1 MKNFT
6 KKMLNYTKICLF
18 FLGFMISGNTIL
30 AQKVAV
36 IGIDHSSPAANG
48 GDYDGISF
56 VATENLVAGTIF
68 YFTNGL
74 YDAPNT
80 RFRSLSASDD
90 GIKFIAKYTVPVGGI
105 AKGVVVYIQETNQ
118 TSNTL
123 ATTCSSGSCGT
134 ATFLVYNGA
143 ASNFSIGDIVVGV
156 WAYSD
161 TDDNPLNGIT
171 TIHSVMYEGYYDSG
185 IGTQFVG
192 NLPANMDPIGSFP
205 NAIVTDGLFSS
216 VPVTVQTINEFKPT
230 LRGGAVSKLNL
241 EDPSNYNKLVSG
253 GTSLSTTAFASL
265 NLVNTNPT
273 VGVAVS
279 PSSVTENGATNLTYT
294 FTLSANAAS
303 NITVNYTATG
313 TATNGTDYGSITGTA
328 VILSG
333 TNSITVIVNPTG
345 DATLEPDETVTLT
358 IASGTGYDIGS
369 PSSATATITN
379 DDTGTSLP
387 KVALVGI
394 NQADAGVNPTHQD
407 GFSFVA
413 LEDITSGTVVHFTRR
428 IYDKTTLAFGN
439 TFTGT
444 VKWTAG
450 AGVNR
455 GDVYTV
461 METSADVFT
470 VTCSD
475 GSSCGAV
482 ANIDAGFT
490 IPLGG
495 ITMFAYSDNNDN
507 PTDGVTE
514 IYSALH
520 TGDLTLAGN
529 GGAIPTNSNPT
540 AIYPNAVV
548 VDNFP
553 NANPGRTEYKF
564 PTERQTTVTRTLLTN
579 VANWL
584 HAQST
589 ATALSTVRFT
599 NIIVT
604 SGVANPLVTVTPSPS
619 SVLENSGTGMVYTF
633 TLSQNAAS
641 NMTINFGVGGTATF
655 TTDYTQTGATSFT
668 ASTGSVV
675 IPSGSNSASVTIT
688 PVAETTLEPNETV
701 VLTIDAGTGYDA
713 GSPNV
718 GTGTITND
726 DVVNVNPLVVIVG
739 VNHGTSPDPDGFSFA
754 ANQNLVAGTE
764 IYFTDSPYNNTTLNF
779 SAIESITKYTVPA
792 GGLAKG
798 QVVYIVETGQ
808 LTNAFTVSCS
818 AGANCGTFAFISGD
832 FSLSSNGE
840 DLYAYTDT
848 DADPTNGITSIHSL
862 FYTINGA
869 IPTTANP
876 NSVYP
881 NAVVVSGF
889 GNSLPNRTEY
899 KFAASERSA
908 TINLANIQNTANYL
922 IAQTTQGL
930 SVIPFAALSLCP
942 ASIAT
947 NPSNSAIC
955 AGANTSFTVTAT
967 GSGLTYQWQVN
978 TGSGFTNIAN
988 GGIYS
993 GATSATLTLTAAP
1006 FANNGFT
1013 YQCVVNDCA
1022 TSTAATLTV
1031 NALPT
1036 ATPSSNTPVCV
1047 GNTLTLSSTVA
1058 TSYLWTGPNGFS
1070 GTTQTPSVSNVT
1082 PPAGG
1087 TYTLR
1092 VTNSNGC
1099 TATATTAVVINST
1112 PAPTSPTA
1120 TPSIV
1125 CTSATVTLSAT
1136 GCAGTLSWF
1145 DASDNSPVSSTPT
1158 VSTNKSF
1165 YAKCTVGS
1173 CTSVASGNVN
1183 VTVVTPLGASPGNVN
1198 ITWTGLVSTDW
1209 NTACNWNPAWVPDM
1223 TNGDVNIPNT
1233 TNKPTIFGGTA
1244 AVAKNIEVRPDATL
1258 TIAATASLTVNGSK
1272 VALGAG
1278 CGGCTTAFL
1287 NYGTVQNNGQLTL
1300 GNSSSAGDAG
1310 LFNKGTGIFNNNTG
1324 GNINIDNCTD
1334 RAILNFD
1341 AIFNNSGLITIGAL
1355 ASVGVRGLNNIGAT
1369 AMFNNNTGGEIKIDN
1384 ATVIGFYNESGTV
1397 TNAGKITIGAV
1408 VLGAANGIQNED
1420 IFNNNACGQIIVAR
1434 GTLLNSAAK
1443 TFTNAGLVN
1452 VSNTLTNNGTFTNN
1466 GVLKA
1471 NTVSAITNNKMVITN
1486 ACPIF
1491 TLGGSNNYTVSGI
1504 FTNPAATTS
1513 AGIYT
1518 SVGNKFTANNTI
1530 PTGTQ
1535 TLYAQVTDGTC
1546 TFVVPFDFNNVLPTS
1561 VSVDNTAICTGGS
1574 ITLSATCASGTPTWY
1589 TVATGGSSIGTG
1601 ASLSNSPTVTT
1612 NYYVACEATNC
1623 VSGRVATNAVSI
1635 ATLPTASAS
1644 SNSPICAGA
1653 TLTLTGGAAGN
1664 TYLWAGPNSFTSIA
1678 QSPTIASVTS
1688 LATGTYTI
1696 TVTNAN
1702 NCTAT
1707 ATTVVTVNAV
1717 PTATASS
1724 NSPICVGN
1732 SISLTGG
1739 GTGTYLWSGPNGYS
1753 SNLQSPTI
1761 ASATVLATGTYT
1773 ITVTGLG
1780 SCTSTATTAVTVN
1793 GLATASV
1800 TPSSQTICSGGAI
1813 TTIAITGTG
1822 TSYTWTRDNTVSVTG
1837 IAANGSGDISGSLTN
1852 TTEAPITVTFTITP
1866 VGACNGTPITAT
1878 VVVNPIPTVTAST
1891 PSQSIC
1897 SGTAITGITFNTPP
1911 PFGPP
1916 APDPSTDIVP
1926 IAPKTAKGIVFSG
1939 FVSGTVFNW
1948 TRDNT
1953 ATVTGIGASGSGNIS
1968 GSLTNTTALPVT
1980 VTFTITPSYTNAGTT
1995 CTGTP
2000 ITVTVIVNPNPA
2012 SATITDA
2019 GTAFCSGS
2027 STTLSAPAD
2036 PNYTYAWQRSL
2047 SGIASPNSFTTF
2059 GGTDQTQVI
2068 TTSGVYR
2075 AIVTNQYNCSA
2086 TDTTAVKFGDIV
2098 FSGSLATGDAQQTGR
2113 MNRFTALSTCAAPT
2127 SYPGTFTSSGARFY
2141 DSYTVTN
2148 PKNVPVCATIGLTSG
2163 CGTTLF
2169 SAAYLGSFNPASVST
2184 NYLAD
2189 HGSSFPTTGFYEAI
2203 IPANGTIVVV
2213 VHEVNPGTGCNN
2225 YNLRIDVPGATV
2237 APTASSNSP
2246 ICAGNTLNLTGT
2258 GTGTYSWTG
2267 PNGFTSSAQNPTIP
2281 NATVSATGTYT
2292 ISVTNT
2298 NGCVFNAT
2306 TAVTVNATPTA
2317 TASSNSPICAGTTLN
2332 LTGGGVG
2339 TYSWTSSNGFTST
2352 AQSPTIANAT
2362 VSSTGTYTITVTN
2375 NGCISTASVVVTVN
2389 ATPTATASSSTPVIC
2404 AGNSISL
2411 TGGGIGAYSWTSS
2424 NGFTSTAQSPTISNA
2439 TVSATGTYTITVTN
2453 VSGCTSTASVAV
2465 TVNAIP
2471 TATASSNSPI
2481 CVGNTISLTG
2491 GGVGAYLW
2499 TGPGGYTSS
2508 AQSPTISNA
2517 IVGNTGTYTITVTNV
2532 NNCTSTATVAV
2543 TVNSNPSA
2551 TASSNSPICAGTT
2564 LNLTGGGVGTY
2575 SWTSSN
2581 GFTSTAQSPTIS
2593 NATVSATGTYT
2604 ITVTNVSGCTSTAS
2618 VAVTVNAI
2626 PTATASSNSPIC
2638 VGNTISLTGGGVGA
2652 YLWTGPGGY
2661 TSSAQSPTISN
2672 AIVGNT
2678 GTYTI
2683 TVTNTNSCT
2692 STATVAVTVNSNP
2705 SATAS
2710 SNSPIC
2716 AGTTLNLTGGG
2727 VGTYSWTSSNGF
2739 TSTDQSPNIANA
2751 TVSASGTYTITI
2763 TNVSGCTST
2772 ASVAVIVNANP
2783 TATASTSTPSVCSG
2797 TSISLT
2803 GGGVGTY
2810 SWTGPNSYTSTAQSP
2825 TIASSTVLL
2834 SGIYKITVT
2843 NVNGCTSTAT
2853 TSVTVNPVPVVV
2865 AGANQTICE
2874 GSTASLTATCNLL
2887 TVSTTLSGASEVP
2900 ANASLA
2906 TGTVSG
2912 TFDKV
2917 TKQLLLTISFN
2928 GLTANASAAHIH
2940 KAAVGVNGGVVI
2952 GFSGVP
2958 ATTSGSFTYTG
2969 TLTAGQETDLLAG
2982 LYYVNVHN
2990 ASFPGGEIRGQ
3001 LSTACVANNF
3011 VWNPGSLS
3019 GQTVTVSPS
3028 TTQLYTVTASNTTT
3042 GCSSTATTIVNVNSR
3057 PVVTIGSNT
3066 PLCAGNTLNLT
3077 TTVGSSDMPS
3087 TFAWTGPNSFTS
3099 TAQSPTIISATV
3111 SASGTYTVTVTN
3123 VSGCITTATTAVVIN
3138 ANPTAT
3144 AISNSPICAGVTLN
3158 LTGGGVGTY
3167 AWTSSNGYTST
3178 AQSPTISNATVS
3190 ASGTYAITV
3199 TNVSGCTSTASVAV
3213 TVNANPTATA
3223 SSNSPICAGNTLN
3236 LTGGGVGTYSWTS
3249 SNGFT
3254 STAQSPTISNAT
3266 VSSTGT
3272 YTITVTNASGC
3283 TSTASVA
3290 VTVNALPTATAS
3302 NNSPICSGLT
3312 LNLTG
3317 GGVGTY
3323 LWAGPSGYSSTAQN
3337 PSIPSATASMTGT
3350 YMITVTNANGCTS
3363 TATTSVTV
3371 NPVTA
3376 TPMPQANT
3384 QIIFGASITLTAT
3397 GCSGVNDVLKWYK
3410 SSDNTL
3416 AVMPVSPTATTNF
3429 YAKCE
3434 TTLNSITCI
3443 SGNSVDVTVTV
3454 LSPNPPVATGATNC
3468 LGTPTTLT
3476 ATGCSG
3482 SVGTFVLK
3490 WYQNADDALV
3500 IMPVSPTATTDY
3512 YAKCEQTF
3520 NAVTAVS
3527 AKSNV
3532 VTLTILNP
3540 PTPVSTGGTIYG
3552 SQSISLTATGCTGT
3566 LGTFTLKWYQTS
3578 DNLLVTMPV
3587 SPTVTTQYYS
3597 KCEQSA
3603 NSVTCLS
3610 PKSNDVTVTV
3620 VNRIFVDITKIT
3632 APIQNGNS
3640 WATAYGNLQT
3650 GLAAATAGVEVW
3662 VAKGTYKPTT
3672 TTTRTIYFNIPNSV
3686 KVYGGF
3692 AGTEDLL
3699 SERNFRTNVSILSGD
3714 IGTQKLVTDNSYHVV
3729 IMNGSSN
3736 TTVLDGFTISDG
3748 YANFDPNRT
3757 YLASNALAPTTGTI
3771 ETGGGI
3777 LVQNAGMPTIANCTI
3792 IQNAAV
3798 TGGGL
3803 YAGDASIPTIKECKF
3818 MGNQAG
3824 FGSGMYFQDGSNGKV
3839 SNTLISGN
3847 RGIGGV
3853 YNNNSSPMIT
3863 NATIAGNGGF
3873 NGGIFNSNSQPV
3885 VKNSII
3891 WGNSTPF
3898 NDTQSIIT
3906 YSTIQAGYAGVG
3918 NLSMDPK
3925 FVSQTP
3931 EGLSPILTG
3940 DYHVQASSLTIDRG
3954 DNGTISLTDKD
3965 LDGNLRRFSGGR
3977 VDMGAYE
3984 FQGTATATLVI
3995 SVQTGNWE
4003 SNSTWDIGRVPQLGD
4018 YVIIDNNHIVTL
4030 SSTGIAKN
4038 LEYRGTGQLKFNT
4051 TTSKLEIGF

>member
-18 FLGFMISGNTIL
+18 FLGFMFSGNTLL

-123 ATTCSSGSCGT
+123 ATTCSSGSCGS

-313 TATNGTDYGSITGTA
+313 TATNGTDYGSITGSV
-328 VILSG
+328 VIASG
-333 TNSITVIVNPTG
+333 TNTATVTVDPSG
-345 DATLEPDETVTLT
+345 DASLEPDETVTLT
-358 IASGTGYDIGS
+358 ITSGTGYDIGS
-369 PSSATATITN
+369 PSSATGTITN

-529 GGAIPTNSNPT
+529 GGAIPTNSNPST
-540 AIYPNAVV
+540 IYPNAVV

-553 NANPGRTEYKF
+553 NANPGRVEYKF
-564 PTERQTTVTRTLLTN
+564 PTERQVTVTRTLLTN

-619 SVLENSGTGMVYTF
+619 SVLENSGSGMTYTF

-655 TTDYTQTGATSFT
+655 TTDYTQTGAAGFT

-688 PVAETTLEPNETV
+688 PVSDATLEPNETV
-701 VLTIDAGTGYDA
+701 VLTIDTGTGYDA
-713 GSPNV
+713 GSPSV
-718 GTGTITND
+718 ATGTITND

-739 VNHGTSPDPDGFSFA
+739 VNHGTSPDPDGISFA
-754 ANQNLVAGTE
+754 ANQNLTAGTE

-779 SAIESITKYTVPA
+779 STIESITKYTVPA

-848 DADPTNGITSIHSL
+848 DADPTNGITAVHSL

-876 NSVYP
+876 SSVFP
-881 NAVVVSGF
+881 NAAVVSGF
-889 GNSLPNRTEY
+889 GSSLPNRTEY

-930 SVIPFAALSLCP
+930 SVIPFAALNLCP
-942 ASIAT
+942 ASITT
-947 NPSNSAIC
+947 NPSNPAAFC
-955 AGANTSFTVTAT
+955 PGGNTSFTVAAS
-967 GSGLTYQWQVN
+967 GSNLTYQWQVN
-978 TGSGFTNIAN
+978 TGSGFTDISN

-993 GATSATLTLTAAP
+993 GATSTTLTLTNVP

-1013 YQCVVNDCA
+1013 YQCIVNACA

-1031 NALPT
+1031 NAVPT
-1036 ATPSSNTPVCV
+1036 ASPSSNTPVCD
-1047 GNTLTLSSTVA
+1047 GNTLNLTSSLA

-1070 GTTQTPSVSNVT
+1070 ATTQSPDINNVT
-1082 PPAGG
+1082 IVAAN

-1092 VTNSNGC
+1092 VTNVNGC
-1099 TATATTAVVINST
+1099 TGTATTSVVINST
-1112 PAPTSPTA
+1112 PAPTSPAA
-1120 TPSIV
+1120 TPSSR
-1125 CTSATVTLSAT
+1125 TTAGSVTLSAT
-1136 GCAGTLSWF
+1136 GCSGGTLTWYDAATNTAVSSPNNQPNLTSAGTF
-1145 DASDNSPVSSTPT
+1145 N
-1158 VSTNKSF
+1158 F
-1165 YAKCTVGS
+1165 YAKCTGTNTCVS
-1173 CTSVASGNVN
+1173 NASTNVP
-1183 VTVVTPLGASPGNVN
+1183 VTVTLCTPLASSPGNVGIN
-1198 ITWTGLVSTDW
+1198 WTGLESTDW
-1209 NTACNWNPAWVPDM
+1209 NNACNWNPAWVPDA
-1223 TNGDVNIPNT
+1223 TNSAVVIDLK
-1233 TNKPTIFGGTA
+1233 TNQPTISGIVPSVKLIYVNSGATLTVSSGGTLNANSTA
-1244 AVAKNIEVRPDATL
+1244 AVITL
-1258 TIAATASLTVNGSK
+1258 
-1272 VALGAG
+1272 
-1278 CGGCTTAFL
+1278 
-1287 NYGTVQNNGQLTL
+1287 Q
-1300 GNSSSAGDAG
+1300 
-1310 LFNKGTGIFNNNTG
+1310 G
-1324 GNINIDNCTD
+1324 GNIINDGTINT
-1334 RAILNFD
+1334 NG
-1341 AIFNNSGLITIGAL
+1341 SGSG
-1355 ASVGVRGLNNIGAT
+1355 VGISIGAT
-1369 AMFNNNTGGEIKIDN
+1369 ASIINRGTISTNNLYGISLDFGNLTFTNESTGIVSGDFKANNNVLTLTNHGTINYGGGTF
-1384 ATVIGFYNESGTV
+1384 ALSLGSSGSSVINNGTISITAGSGISNPSGST
-1397 TNAGKITIGAV
+1397 IT
-1408 VLGAANGIQNED
+1408 
-1420 IFNNNACGQIIVAR
+1420 NNACGKILMTTDLYENG
-1434 GTLLNSAAK
+1434 GT
-1443 TFTNAGLVN
+1443 TTNAGLIQMPN
-1452 VSNTLTNNGTFTNN
+1452 LYNFTNTGTFTNN

-1471 NTVSAITNNKMVITN
+1471 NTVSGITNNRMVITN

-1491 TLGGSNNYTVSGI
+1491 TLAGSNNYTVSGI
-1504 FTNPAATTS
+1504 FTDIGATTS
-1513 AGIYT
+1513 AGTYV

-1535 TLYAQVTDGTC
+1535 TLYAQVTNGTC
-1546 TFVVPFDFNNVLPTS
+1546 TFVVPFNFNNRKPTA
-1561 VSVDNTAICTGGS
+1561 VSVNKTVICIGGS
-1574 ITLSATCASGTPTWY
+1574 VTLSGTCASGTLTWY
-1589 TVATGGSSIGTG
+1589 TDATGGSSIGTG
-1601 ASLSNSPTVTT
+1601 TSLLQSPISTT
-1612 NYYVACEATNC
+1612 TYYAACEATNC
-1623 VSGRVATNAVSI
+1623 VSGRVATSEVSVSS
-1635 ATLPTASAS
+1635 PPFASAN
-1644 SNSPICAGA
+1644 SNSPICAGE
-1653 TLTLTGGAAGN
+1653 TLNLNSGSEGN
-1664 TYLWAGPNSFTSIA
+1664 TYLWTGPNSFTSTELSPSIA
-1678 QSPTIASVTS
+1678 NATVS
-1688 LATGTYTI
+1688 ATGTYTI
-1696 TVTNAN
+1696 TITNASS
-1702 NCTAT
+1702 CTAT
-1707 ATTVVTVNAV
+1707 ATVAVTINAV
-1717 PTATASS
+1717 PVATASS
-1724 NSPICVGN
+1724 NSPVCIGN
-1732 SISLTGG
+1732 TISLTGG
-1739 GTGTYLWSGPNGYS
+1739 GVGSYLWTGPGGYS
-1753 SNLQSPTI
+1753 STSQSPTI
-1761 ASATVLATGTYT
+1761 TNATVGATGTYT
-1773 ITVTGLG
+1773 ITVTGTG

-1793 GLATASV
+1793 GLVTASV
-1800 TPSSQTICSGGAI
+1800 TPSTQTICSGGAI

-1822 TSYTWTRDNTVSVTG
+1822 TSYTWTRDNTTSATG
-1837 IAANGSGDISGSLTN
+1837 IAASGSGDISGSLTN
-1852 TTEAPITVTFTITP
+1852 TTDAPITVTFTITP

-1878 VVVNPIPTVTAST
+1878 VVVNPIPTATAST
-1891 PSQSIC
+1891 PSQSVC
-1897 SGTAITGITFNTPP
+1897 SGTSITGITFNTPP
-1911 PFGPP
+1911 PLGPLLPNPSSDILPTAP
-1916 APDPSTDIVP
+1916 AST
-1926 IAPKTAKGIVFSG
+1926 KGIVLSG
-1939 FVSGTVFNW
+1939 PVAGTIFNW

-1953 ATVTGIGASGSGNIS
+1953 ATVTGIPASGSGNIS
-1968 GSLTNTTALPVT
+1968 GTLTNTTASPIT
-1980 VTFTITPSYTNAGTT
+1980 VTFTVTPSYTNAGTT

-2000 ITVTVIVNPNPA
+2000 ITVTVTVNPIPL
-2012 SATITDA
+2012 ATITDA

-2027 STTLSAPAD
+2027 STTLSAPA
-2036 PNYTYAWQRSL
+2036 NAGATYAWERSL
-2047 SGIASPNSFTTF
+2047 TGIANPNEFTAF
-2059 GGTDQTQVI
+2059 GGTAQTQVV

-2075 AIVTNQYNCSA
+2075 VIVTKNNCSA
-2086 TDTTAVKFGDIV
+2086 RDTTAVKFGDFV

-2113 MNRFTALSTCAAPT
+2113 INRFAVVSTCAAPK
-2127 SYPGTFTSSGARFY
+2127 SYPGDFTTSGARFY
-2141 DSYTVTN
+2141 DSYTITN
-2148 PKNVPVCATIGLTSG
+2148 PTSAPICATIGLTSG

-2169 SAAYLGSFNPASVST
+2169 SAAYLGSFNPASVGT

-2189 HGSSFPTTGFYEAI
+2189 HGSTFPNTAFYEAT

-2213 VHEVNPGTGCNN
+2213 VHEVNPGTGCSN
-2225 YNLRIDVPGATV
+2225 YNLRVDVPGATV

-2258 GTGTYSWTG
+2258 GTGTYAWTG
-2267 PNGFTSSAQNPTIP
+2267 PNGFTSSAQNPSIA
-2281 NATVSATGTYT
+2281 NATTLATGTYT

-2306 TAVTVNATPTA
+2306 TAVTVNANPAA
-2317 TASSNSPICAGTTLN
+2317 TASSNSPICAGNTLN

-2339 TYSWTSSNGFTST
+2339 TAYAWVASNGYTST
-2352 AQSPTIANAT
+2352 EQSPTISSAT
-2362 VSSTGTYTITVTN
+2362 VLASGTYTITVTN
-2375 NGCISTASVVVTVN
+2375 ANGCTSTASVVVTVN
-2389 ATPTATASSSTPVIC
+2389 ATPIATASSSTPVIC
-2404 AGNSISL
+2404 AGNNIAL
-2411 TGGGIGAYSWTSS
+2411 TGGGVGTYLWSGP
-2424 NGFTSTAQSPTISNA
+2424 NGYTSTAQSPTINNA
-2439 TVSATGTYTITVTN
+2439 TVSATGTYTITVTA
-2453 VSGCTSTASVAV
+2453 STGCTSTASVAI
-2465 TVNAIP
+2465 TVNALP
-2471 TATASSNSPI
+2471 TATASTSTPSI
-2481 CVGNTISLTG
+2481 CAGTTISLTG
-2491 GGVGAYLW
+2491 GGVGTYAW
-2499 TGPGGYTSS
+2499 SGPNGYTSS
-2508 AQSPTISNA
+2508 AQSPTIANA
-2517 IVGNTGTYTITVTNV
+2517 TVLASGVYRIIVTNA
-2532 NNCTSTATVAV
+2532 NNCTST
-2543 TVNSNPSA
+2543 S
-2551 TASSNSPICAGTT
+2551 
-2564 LNLTGGGVGTY
+2564 
-2575 SWTSSN
+2575 
-2581 GFTSTAQSPTIS
+2581 
-2593 NATVSATGTYT
+2593 
-2604 ITVTNVSGCTSTAS
+2604 
-2618 VAVTVNAI
+2618 
-2626 PTATASSNSPIC
+2626 
-2638 VGNTISLTGGGVGA
+2638 
-2652 YLWTGPGGY
+2652 
-2661 TSSAQSPTISN
+2661 
-2672 AIVGNT
+2672 
-2678 GTYTI
+2678 
-2683 TVTNTNSCT
+2683 
-2692 STATVAVTVNSNP
+2692 
-2705 SATAS
+2705 
-2710 SNSPIC
+2710 
-2716 AGTTLNLTGGG
+2716 
-2727 VGTYSWTSSNGF
+2727 
-2739 TSTDQSPNIANA
+2739 
-2751 TVSASGTYTITI
+2751 
-2763 TNVSGCTST
+2763 
-2772 ASVAVIVNANP
+2772 
-2783 TATASTSTPSVCSG
+2783 
-2797 TSISLT
+2797 
-2803 GGGVGTY
+2803 
-2810 SWTGPNSYTSTAQSP
+2810 
-2825 TIASSTVLL
+2825 
-2834 SGIYKITVT
+2834 
-2843 NVNGCTSTAT
+2843 T

-2900 ANASLA
+2900 ANASTA

-2940 KAAVGVNGGVVI
+2940 KAAVGVNGGVII
-2952 GFSGVP
+2952 GFLGVP
-2958 ATTSGSFTYTG
+2958 AATSGSFTYSG

-2990 ASFPGGEIRGQ
+2990 ANFPGGEIRGQ

-3011 VWNPGSLS
+3011 VWNPENLS

-3042 GCSSTATTIVNVNSR
+3042 GCSSTATTIVNVNAR

-3066 PLCAGNTLNLT
+3066 PICAGNALNLT
-3077 TTVGSSDMPS
+3077 TTVGSSDEPS

-3099 TAQSPTIISATV
+3099 TAQSPTIISSTV

-3123 VSGCITTATTAVVIN
+3123 VSGCITTATTAVIIN

-3144 AISNSPICAGVTLN
+3144 ASSNSPICAGNTLN
-3158 LTGGGVGTY
+3158 LIGGGVGTY
-3167 AWTSSNGYTST
+3167 SWTSSNGFTST
-3178 AQSPTISNATVS
+3178 DQNPSISNATVS
-3190 ASGTYAITV
+3190 TSGTYTITV
-3199 TNVSGCTSTASVAV
+3199 TNASGCTSTASVAV
-3213 TVNANPTATA
+3213 TVNPTPTATA

-3254 STAQSPTISNAT
+3254 STDQNPSIANAT
-3266 VSSTGT
+3266 VSATGT
-3272 YTITVTNASGC
+3272 YTITVTNVSGC

-3290 VTVNALPTATAS
+3290 VIVNANPTATAS
-3302 NNSPICSGLT
+3302 NNSPICSGVT

-3323 LWAGPSGYSSTAQN
+3323 AWAGPSGYTSTAQS
-3337 PSIPSATASMTGT
+3337 PSIASATASMSGVYTL
-3350 YMITVTNANGCTS
+3350 IVTNVNGCTS
-3363 TATTSVTV
+3363 MATTSVTV
-3371 NPVTA
+3371 NPVTT
-3376 TPMPQANT
+3376 TPTPQANT

-3410 SSDNTL
+3410 TSDNSL
-3416 AVMPVSPTATTNF
+3416 AVMPVSPTATTNY

-3434 TTLNSITCI
+3434 TTLNGITCI
-3443 SGNSVDVTVTV
+3443 SGNSTDVTVTV
-3454 LSPNPPVATGATNC
+3454 LQPNPPVATGATNC

-3500 IMPVSPTATTDY
+3500 TMPVLPTTTTDY

-3520 NAVTAVS
+3520 NAVTAIS

-3540 PTPVSTGGTIYG
+3540 PTPVATGGTIYSG
-3552 SQSISLTATGCTGT
+3552 NSITLTATGCTGT
-3566 LGTFTLKWYQTS
+3566 VGTFTLKWYQTS
-3578 DNLLVTMPV
+3578 DNVLVTMPV
-3587 SPTVTTQYYS
+3587 SPTATKQYYS
-3597 KCEQSA
+3597 KCEQTA

-3610 PKSNDVTVTV
+3610 AKSNDVTVTV
-3620 VNRIFVDITKIT
+3620 VNRIFVDVTKIA

-3650 GLAAATAGVEVW
+3650 GLSAAAAVVVSAPAEVW
-3662 VAKGTYKPTT
+3662 VAQGTYKPTT
-3672 TTTRTIYFNIPNSV
+3672 TTTRTVYFDIPSSV

-3692 AGTEDLL
+3692 AGTENALND
-3699 SERNFRTNVSILSGD
+3699 RNFRTNTTILSGD
-3714 IGTQKLVTDNSYHVV
+3714 IGTVNLASDNSYHVV
-3729 IMNGSSN
+3729 TFDGSSN
-3736 TTVLDGFTISDG
+3736 TTVLDGFTITGG
-3748 YANFDPNRT
+3748 YANFDPRRVV
-3757 YLASNALAPTTGTI
+3757 NAPIAAPPTTSTI

-3777 LVQNAGMPTIANCTI
+3777 VVQNAGSPMIANCTI
-3792 IQNAAV
+3792 VNNAAL
-3798 TGGGL
+3798 TGGGI
-3803 YAGDASIPTIKECKF
+3803 YIGDASLPKIVACKI
-3818 MGNQAG
+3818 MSNQAT
-3824 FGSGMYFQDGSNGKV
+3824 FGAGVYFQDGSNGSL
-3839 SNTLISGN
+3839 SNSLISGN
-3847 RGIGGV
+3847 RGIGAV
-3853 YNNNSSPMIT
+3853 YNNTSNPTIT
-3863 NATIAGNGGF
+3863 NCTIAGNGGY
-3873 NGGIFNSNSQPV
+3873 NGGIFNSASQPI

-3891 WGNSTPF
+3891 WNNSTPF

-3906 YSTIQAGYAGVG
+3906 YSTIQGGYAGTG
-3918 NLSMDPK
+3918 NLNYDPK
-3925 FVSQTP
+3925 FVNP
-3931 EGLSPILTG
+3931 VPDGLSPNANG
-3940 DYHVQASSLTIDRG
+3940 DYHVQASSLAIDRG
-3954 DNGTISLTDKD
+3954 DNTGISLTDTD
-3965 LDGNLRRFSGGR
+3965 LDGNLRRFNGGT

-3984 FQGTATATLVI
+3984 FQGTATSNIVI
-3995 SVQTGNWE
+3995 SAQTGDWE
-4003 SNSTWDIGRVPQLGD
+4003 INSTWVGFKVPALGD
-4018 YVIIDNNHIVTL
+4018 VVIIDANHIVTINA
-4030 SSTGIAKN
+4030 TAIAKSI
-4038 LEYRGTGQLKFNT
+4038 EYRATGQVKFKT
-4051 TTSKLEIGF
+4051 AAAKLNIGF